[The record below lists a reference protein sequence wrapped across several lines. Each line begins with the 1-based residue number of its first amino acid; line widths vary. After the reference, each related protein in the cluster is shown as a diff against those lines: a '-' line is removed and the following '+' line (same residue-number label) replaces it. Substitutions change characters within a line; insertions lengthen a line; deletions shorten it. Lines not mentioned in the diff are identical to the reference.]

1 MGRLGLA
8 SAGSG
13 EETDDGLL
21 WMRKWT
27 LGFHKM
33 RGISLLT
40 EDLFGM
46 DYTGLFH
53 TPESSTAAF
62 KLG

>member
-13 EETDDGLL
+13 EGTGEGLL

-33 RGISLLT
+33 RGIFLLA

-53 TPESSTAAF
+53 TPAS
-62 KLG
+62 